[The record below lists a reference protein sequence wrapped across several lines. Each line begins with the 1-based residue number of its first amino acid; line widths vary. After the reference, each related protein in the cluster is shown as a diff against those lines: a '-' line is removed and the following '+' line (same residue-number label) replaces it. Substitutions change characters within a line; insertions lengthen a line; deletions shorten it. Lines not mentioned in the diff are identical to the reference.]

1 LEGEK
6 VSLLLL
12 SMWRKH
18 PDSEKQLVD
27 SQLLRI
33 WKSFSNFWLL
43 VYFLDSTTT
52 VSQNLDEKQDRLGEL
67 LILEEAAAAKS
78 SP

>member
-1 LEGEK
+1 
-6 VSLLLL
+6 
-12 SMWRKH
+12 MWRKH